1 MMHEKFPE
9 GSNLARI
16 LRGDFQIH
24 SCSHTSC
31 GRSQHCRPCVA
42 ETPAVMSTLSLFN
55 PSMSTKAA
63 EQRTII
69 QEYGDWYTG
78 RWWVGCYIWYR
89 PLLAVLNVTA
99 HPSTASVAIAV
110 FLYNG
115 PLLCGFNV
123 GITGLTT
130 ARRHNHHLS
139 VEVAGST
146 LGRHCTRWWPTRVK
160 RYQRHHSNISAIHI
174 ITSLIN

>member
-1 MMHEKFPE
+1 MKLVHWQF
-9 GSNLARI
+9 STARMA
-16 LRGDFQIH
+16 LG
-24 SCSHTSC
+24 
-31 GRSQHCRPCVA
+31 GAAVRPD
-42 ETPAVMSTLSLFN
+42 
-55 PSMSTKAA
+55 PSSIY
-63 EQRTII
+63 Q
-69 QEYGDWYTG
+69 
-78 RWWVGCYIWYR
+78 
-89 PLLAVLNVTA
+89 NVTA

-146 LGRHCTRWWPTRVK
+146 LGRHCTR
-160 RYQRHHSNISAIHI
+160 
-174 ITSLIN
+174 

>member
-78 RWWVGCYIWYR
+78 RWWVGCYIWYSEEGTGR
-89 PLLAVLNVTA
+89 GRNAQAPPRCTKCNSQ
-99 HPSTASVAIAV
+99 PI
-110 FLYNG
+110 NG
-115 PLLCGFNV
+115 QCTNFILF
-123 GITGLTT
+123 
-130 ARRHNHHLS
+130 
-139 VEVAGST
+139 EVALPLYFKG
-146 LGRHCTRWWPTRVK
+146 LRCVYNHKCW
-160 RYQRHHSNISAIHI
+160 YQRRG
-174 ITSLIN
+174 